1 MLYVTSWW
9 HADCIIYSSVCYLFV
24 RVDLLP
30 YDLITQLFKI
40 LTIETKQ
47 EKGTFH
53 SLKTIL
59 ILLFALSLSEART
72 FFVSHSKSF

>member
-1 MLYVTSWW
+1 MR
-9 HADCIIYSSVCYLFV
+9 V

-47 EKGTFH
+47 EKGNFVLV
-53 SLKTIL
+53 SC
-59 ILLFALSLSEART
+59 LSLRDTQYSAA
-72 FFVSHSKSF
+72 V